1 MSNLKPSNY
10 TTCPMYSVAER
21 IARNIMANLA
31 RTGNEWRSLSWE
43 EYCTERRKD
52 GNFSEEER
60 PHFDQ
65 VSKYC
70 ESAEDANLFF
80 SAGSPFLSVAAKN
93 VIELKPSNYTGNP
106 MGSVSKNW
114 ESEKIA
120 RNIMVILSR
129 TGNEWRP
136 ITWEEYQAERRMDGG
151 FSESE
156 KLYFDR
162 VISYCKSAEDADR
175 FCSSWRK

>member
-1 MSNLKPSNY
+1 M
-10 TTCPMYSVAER
+10 
-21 IARNIMANLA
+21 A
-31 RTGNEWRSLSWE
+31 RTAMLEAWQKLTPAQRDYDRFVARSIPEGASWIAE
-43 EYCTERRKD
+43 TKSGQMLKD
-52 GNFSEEER
+52 ELLATDSCSCHISAPCSFCLQSEE
-60 PHFDQ
+60 Q
-65 VSKYC
+65 TVS
-70 ESAEDANLFF
+70 
-80 SAGSPFLSVAAKN
+80 
-93 VIELKPSNYTGNP
+93 ELKPSNCTANP

-136 ITWEEYQAERRMDGG
+136 ITWEEYQAERRKDGG